1 MASLIKT
8 NKISTPGGQ
17 DFTLPTTY
25 PSATVDLTST
35 SGGQLGYGTA
45 NPVVANMSTST
56 GKIAE
61 RFCDKIRVNNAS
73 STVANATL
81 SALPS
86 DVTDVSSIVRT
97 QVDFAG
103 VCFVGTADPHVQLLD
118 ASNNNIIGSSLYEQ
132 YRYSESYNG
141 GSGTLNNN
149 VETTASSNG
158 LKLNYN
164 LTVKGAAKSGEIFT
178 KTTNEDN
185 LALMCGYV
193 IINQYNLSDG
203 AGITN
208 SGILIE
214 SNINYNYNGTY
225 TDSGRGCMVHKWAR
239 YFNTSGTTI
248 NPYTQVK
255 IYDSNGNNINEGIF
269 VSYSHINVNK

>member
-8 NKISTPGGQ
+8 NKVSTPGGEE
-17 DFTLPTTY
+17 FTLPTTY
-25 PSATVDLTST
+25 PSGTVDLTST

-45 NPVVANMSTST
+45 NPIVQNMSTST

-103 VCFVGTADPHVQLLD
+103 VCFVGTAAPHVQLLD
-118 ASNNNIIGSSLYEQ
+118 ASNNNIIGSNFTQ
-132 YRYSESYNG
+132 QQRWSECWSN

-149 VETTASSNG
+149 AEGSSESRG
-158 LKLNYN
+158 LQLNYAQ
-164 LTVKGAAKSGEIFT
+164 TVKGAAKSGEIFT

-203 AGITN
+203 DGIN
-208 SGILIE
+208 SSGILIE
-214 SNINYNYNGTY
+214 SNINFNYNGTY
-225 TDSGRGCMVHKWAR
+225 TDSGRGCMVHKWVR
-239 YFNTSGTTI
+239 FFNTSGTTI

-255 IYDSNGNNINEGIF
+255 IYDYNGNNINEGIF